1 MPQLHKSMIELSDEQ
16 TKERLLNSLL
26 AKIEEVS
33 GRKMQTPRD
42 FDLLG
47 ESIFHSTGHLI
58 NPSTLKR
65 IFGYVKSEAKPRET
79 TLDILCRYARYDSW
93 QAFINKER
101 ELKESESV
109 RFFGRQIMAEELRPK
124 ERLRIT
130 WLPDRDVTIE
140 YLGNGRFEVVAAENS
155 KLRVGYTFECPLFI
169 EHEPLYLTNLIG
181 PDNRPANFLC
191 GQKNGVEFEFVER

>member
-1 MPQLHKSMIELSDEQ
+1 MPQLYKSMVELSNELG
-16 TKERLLNSLL
+16 KERLLGLL
-26 AKIEEVS
+26 QKRVEDIC
-33 GRKMQTPRD
+33 GRKMETPKD

-65 IFGYVKSEAKPRET
+65 VFGYVKSDAKPREA
-79 TLDILCRYARYDSW
+79 TLDILCRYARVGSW
-93 QAFINKER
+93 QAFANKER

-109 RFFGRQIMAEELRPK
+109 RFFGRQLMAEELCPK

-140 YLGNGRFEVVAAENS
+140 HLGNGRFEVVAAENS

-169 EHEPLYLTNLIG
+169 EHEPLYLANLIG
-181 PDNRPANFLC
+181 PGNRPANFVC
-191 GQKNGVEFEFVER
+191 GKKNGIEFEIIER

>member
-140 YLGNGRFEVVAAENS
+140 HLGNGRFEVVAAENS

-169 EHEPLYLTNLIG
+169 EHEPLYLANLIG
-181 PDNRPANFLC
+181 PGNRPANFVC
-191 GQKNGVEFEFVER
+191 GKKNGIEFEIIER